1 MRIVAQSLA
10 FLFFV
15 ILEGDTS
22 EILNQ
27 KNNQKL
33 RAEFFFFFAN
43 SQFDPRYVQKHT

>member
-33 RAEFFFFFAN
+33 RAEFFFFLQTA
-43 SQFDPRYVQKHT
+43 SLTPGSPKHT